1 MKYRKKPV
9 VFEAIQ
15 YTGNNYDQICDF
27 IGENLT
33 NSKLTPL
40 IIETLEGNHIS
51 ARIGDYIVKDAQG
64 EFYTYKPDIFEQTY
78 EVAE

>member
-27 IGENLT
+27 IGEKLT

-64 EFYTYKPDIFEQTY
+64 DFYTYRPDIFEQTY
-78 EVAE
+78 EVVE